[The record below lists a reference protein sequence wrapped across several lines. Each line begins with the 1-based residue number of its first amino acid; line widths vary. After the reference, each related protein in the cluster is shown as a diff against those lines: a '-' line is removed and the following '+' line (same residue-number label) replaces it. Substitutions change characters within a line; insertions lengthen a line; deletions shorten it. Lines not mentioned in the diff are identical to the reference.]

1 MLVGPLING
10 TAVLT
15 GAVGGAALNERIPE
29 RLRLALPMTF
39 GVCSMAMAV
48 ILLAGA
54 VHMPVLVLSGVLGA
68 ILGEL
73 IDLETA
79 IGHAATRAR
88 GGIERV
94 LPAPKGDISQSAF
107 ITQYVAI
114 VVLFCASGTGIF
126 GAMQEGMTGN
136 ATVLLAK
143 SSLDFFTASIFATSL
158 GFAVAAIALPQ
169 LAIQIALVYGA
180 TAIMPLTTA
189 AMRADF
195 SAVGGLLMLATGFRI
210 CGIKSFPVA
219 NMLPA
224 LLFAMPLSAA
234 WAHVFG

>member
-1 MLVGPLING
+1 MLVGPMING
-10 TAVLT
+10 AAVLT
-15 GAVGGAALNERIPE
+15 GAIGGATLNERVPE
-29 RLRLALPMTF
+29 RLRNALPMTF

-73 IDLETA
+73 INLEAHIGTVA
-79 IGHAATRAR
+79 GHAR
-88 GGIERV
+88 GLVEKV
-94 LPAPKGDISQSAF
+94 LPAPKGEISQSVF
-107 ITQYVAI
+107 LTQYVAI

-143 SSLDFFTASIFATSL
+143 SGLDFFTASIFATSL

-169 LAIQIALVYGA
+169 FAIQVALVFGA
-180 TAIMPLTTA
+180 TAIMPMTTA